1 MVDGYIVPTK
11 HAAAFAIQKNNH
23 LRKRWSIGST
33 LWKRYQVNTGSITN
47 KLNVL
52 EINFRILSDIAKQLI
67 RENKLSQVM
76 ILFGKV
82 WSSKP
87 AALFCDKDNPNIRH
101 KRNQELSTDSISWVT
116 ISFRHPLTIQIVIDF
131 SVVSLKS
138 NSIKTGIKPQ
148 LLYNQSKDKEFFDPK
163 KNNAEDWMN

>member
-1 MVDGYIVPTK
+1 MLLLSPFKKTIIGGRDDQLVQHCEKDI
-11 HAAAFAIQKNNH
+11 
-23 LRKRWSIGST
+23 RWILDQLQINWMYLKSIFESSQISPSN
-33 LWKRYQVNTGSITN
+33 WS
-47 KLNVL
+47 
-52 EINFRILSDIAKQLI
+52 
-67 RENKLSQVM
+67 ENKLSQVM

-163 KNNAEDWMN
+163 KNSAEDWMN